1 MDGRPGGGG
10 VSRRSRR
17 PRPASGRAGQTLAG
31 TRARTRATYRPDGRG
46 ARSPRPR
53 RLAPWG
59 CGVTD
64 ARRPRWRVGAVAALS
79 LVALGF
85 LYTSPLLLVATL
97 VPLGYVLSGGLSTVP
112 SDAAVRVERTVHD
125 ARPTPGERV
134 RVTLSVT
141 NDGEATLPDV
151 RVVDGVPAELTV
163 TGGPPRL
170 NATLRPGESATVT
183 YTLVARRGE
192 FAFDPAVVRIRSLAG
207 SAVRTETVAVA
218 GDATVACLSP
228 LSDRE
233 LGSVTPLRAGTHP
246 TDSGGPGVEFHATRE
261 YRPGDPRTRIH
272 WRRFAKTGDLR
283 TVSFREERAVSTVLV
298 VDARPVGRVS
308 PRPGVPTGA
317 DLCGYA
323 GERLYESLT
332 GAGVVT
338 SVTALGLEDEQ
349 VPVPVRPGG
358 FPWADG
364 DTAETTEAT
373 RAVFAA
379 VRAVSGT
386 RYEDDTDDA
395 TSTSPVGTA
404 VTAGGGN
411 AHSTADGGV
420 GGRTDGE
427 TTETRTDART
437 DDGTAEHTPT
447 SDPDDSRD
455 PTEPEDGHD
464 PTDSAASHGS
474 TGFDGHGSGGFDSED
489 AEGLSPEAA
498 SERELL
504 LLAALPASA
513 RVLVVTPLLDDR
525 PSSLVRTLRSQE
537 YPVTVLT
544 PDVTGTGSV
553 GGRVAAAERR
563 LRRRDLEAAGA
574 TTVEWTPGD
583 ALDVALADAVA
594 HLVGGER

>member
-1 MDGRPGGGG
+1 
-10 VSRRSRR
+10 
-17 PRPASGRAGQTLAG
+17 
-31 TRARTRATYRPDGRG
+31 
-46 ARSPRPR
+46 
-53 RLAPWG
+53 
-59 CGVTD
+59 VTD

-125 ARPTPGERV
+125 ARPTPGGRV
-134 RVTLSVT
+134 EVTLSVT

-151 RVVDGVPAELTV
+151 RVVDSVPAELTV

-364 DTAETTEAT
+364 GTAETTEAT

-411 AHSTADGGV
+411 VHSTADGGV

-437 DDGTAEHTPT
+437 DDGTAEHTPPP
-447 SDPDDSRD
+447 DP
-455 PTEPEDGHD
+455 G
-464 PTDSAASHGS
+464 
-474 TGFDGHGSGGFDSED
+474 DGHGSGGFDSED
-489 AEGLSPEAA
+489 AEGVSPEAA

-544 PDVTGTGSV
+544 PDVTGTGLV